1 MMNDNRR
8 ILLDFHGKVAV
19 ITGAARGLGREYALL
34 LASRGAS
41 IIVNDLGG
49 DRDGTGKSSAADL
62 VVNEIRQRGG
72 QAVADYNSVEE
83 GEKIVQTAID
93 NFGRIDILINNAGI
107 LRDKSMMK
115 MTPEDFDLVHRVHL
129 RGSFLTTK
137 AAWPY
142 FRQQNYGR
150 IIMTAS
156 PSGIYGNF
164 GQANYSSAKLGLLA
178 LAKTLAIEGSKY
190 DIKCNTI
197 VPVAA
202 SRLTEDLLPEDIFN
216 LLQPSCVAPM
226 VGYLCHESC
235 PTNGDVIEAAGGY
248 FGRYQWQR
256 SRGKVFTDTNQI
268 TIEDIQNNWQQITGM
283 SEGYSNPTSM
293 EDHTVLLMTQLRS
306 GEDINESITNQS
318 QPDRVYIDLTV
329 EDAILY
335 ALSVGVSTEEPN
347 HLRYLYENDENFSVL
362 PSLATTISLNAVYQS
377 NILDQAIRQYGL
389 EDNLMRTL
397 HGEQYLRIYRQI
409 PCPSRLACETKI
421 LDVLDKGSA
430 GALIIIEV
438 TTYDDGN
445 SPLFYNQLS
454 FFMIGSGNF
463 GGKRHSEISHIITT
477 ENVPNDRSVAD
488 WIITQQTTDNQA
500 AIFRLCGDKNPLH
513 IDSNFSKIA
522 GFNQPILHGLC
533 ALGFACRHI
542 LAVYAD
548 YDCRYFD
555 SIKVRFTGTIRPG
568 QTIETRT
575 WKSSSFDQENLV
587 RIHFECFVR
596 ETGSKIISSSFV
608 DLKTPLPSPKMAI
621 SSANIKIAPGNENNE
636 SSSSDHFICKV
647 DRIFDE
653 KIRPRIAK
661 HSELIPLINT
671 VCQFNITKQGKLAS
685 VWILDMKNGNGE
697 VYYGARPNLM
707 AECTLTVEDD
717 ALVEIFEGRDE
728 PMLAFIGGR
737 LQVSGNITAAQKLQ
751 QLWSE
756 DEPITPID
764 DNEHQQQNDNNKT
777 DDEDDELLR
786 SIPTTGLKS
795 DIMFTIIRNR
805 MHEEPEIMKRLTASY
820 QFNILLNGEPKT
832 IWSAENKTNPGGC
845 VYNKPFMNGKPDC
858 MLTAEDDD
866 LIKLMFGK
874 LNPQRAF
881 MMGKLKVKGNI
892 LLLQRLYSLWLELQK
907 MGKTPELPFIVDLM
921 SKTDLKP
928 GIRSEMMIV
937 ELIQRLIR
945 LPYLCKEIRT
955 LIGFEIFKDG
965 EIVAEYQLD
974 FGKNDRTGVFDRG
987 LPEIKPFTI
996 MTATDDDFVR
1006 LTYHRFTL
1014 EQAIESGRIKIR
1026 GDHSII
1032 PKISII
1038 FKTPTS
1044 RVKL

>member
-1 MMNDNRR
+1 M
-8 ILLDFHGKVAV
+8 LLNFHGKVAI

-34 LASRGAS
+34 LASRGAA

-49 DRDGTGKSSAADL
+49 GRDGTGKSFAAADS
-62 VVNEIRQRGG
+62 VVKEIQERGG

-107 LRDKSMMK
+107 LRDKSLMK
-115 MTPEDFDLVHRVHL
+115 MTAEDFDLVHRVHL

-202 SRLTEDLLPEDIFN
+202 SRLTEDLLPEEIFN
-216 LLQPSCVAPM
+216 LLKPSCVAPM

-235 PTNGDVIEAAGGY
+235 QANGEVIEAAGGY

-256 SRGKVFTDTNQI
+256 SKGKIFIDTDRI
-268 TIEDIQNNWQQITGM
+268 TIEDIHNNWSQITDM
-283 SEGYSNPTSM
+283 SNGSTNPTGM
-293 EDHTVLLMTQLRS
+293 EDHTVLLMTQLR
-306 GEDINESITNQS
+306 GDDIPEPISTNSETQS
-318 QPDRVYIDLTV
+318 DRVYINLTV

-347 HLRYLYENDENFSVL
+347 HLRYLYENDENFSIL
-362 PSLATTISLNAVYQS
+362 PSMATTISLNAVYRS
-377 NILDQAIRQYGL
+377 NILEKVIEQYKL

-397 HGEQYLRIYRQI
+397 HGEQYLRIYEQI
-409 PCPSRLACETKI
+409 TRLPITLACETKI
-421 LDVLDKGSA
+421 LDVLDKGSS

-438 TTYDDGN
+438 TTFDN
-445 SPLFYNQLS
+445 NLPIFYNQLS

-463 GGKRHSEISHIITT
+463 GGKRHTEIPAIITT
-477 ENVPNDRSVAD
+477 ENVPNDRPPD
-488 WIITQQTTDNQA
+488 WIIAQPTTNDQA
-500 AIFRLCGDKNPLH
+500 AMFRLCGDKNPLH

-533 ALGFACRHI
+533 ALGFATRHI
-542 LAVYAD
+542 VAVYAD
-548 YDCRYFD
+548 YDCHYFD
-555 SIKVRFTGTIRPG
+555 SIKVRFTGTIKPG
-568 QTIETRT
+568 QTIETLV
-575 WKSSSFDQENLV
+575 WKSDIDSFNDQNIV

-596 ETGSKIISSSFV
+596 ETGVKIISSSFV
-608 DLKTPLPSPKMAI
+608 DLKTPLPKSPKMADF
-621 SSANIKIAPGNENNE
+621 SSDKIVIAPGT
-636 SSSSDHFICKV
+636 DIDCKV
-647 DRIFDE
+647 NRIFDE

-671 VCQFNITKQGKLAS
+671 VCQFNITRQGKLVS
-685 VWILDMKNGNGE
+685 VWILDLKNGNGE
-697 VYYGARPNLM
+697 VYHGPRSDLPV
-707 AECTLTVEDD
+707 ECILTVEDD
-717 ALVEIFEGRDE
+717 ALVDIFEGRDE

-756 DEPITPID
+756 DEPITPMSDHQQSKDNHPVANNND
-764 DNEHQQQNDNNKT
+764 DNDQ
-777 DDEDDELLR
+777 DDEELLR

-820 QFNILLNGEPKT
+820 QFNILLNGQPKT
-832 IWSAENKTNPGGC
+832 VWSAENKTNPTGC

-907 MGKTPELPFIVDLM
+907 MGKTPELPFITDLM

-928 GIRSEMMIV
+928 GLRSEMMIV

-945 LPYLCKEIRT
+945 LPYLCKEIPT

-965 EIVAEYQLD
+965 QVAAEYKLD

-987 LPEIKPFTI
+987 LPESESFAI
-996 MTATDDDFVR
+996 MTMTDNDFVR

-1014 EQAIESGRIKIR
+1014 EQACKSGRVKIR